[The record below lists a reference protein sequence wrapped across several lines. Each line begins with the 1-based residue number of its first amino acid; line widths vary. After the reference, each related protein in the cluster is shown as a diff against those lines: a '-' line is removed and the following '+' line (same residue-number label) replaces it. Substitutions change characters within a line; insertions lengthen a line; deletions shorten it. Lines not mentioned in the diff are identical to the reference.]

1 MKRISIAQVETSE
14 TFYQLPKALFEVE
27 PYCNLSLEAK
37 LLYTIMKD
45 RHQLSR
51 KNNWIDNHGFVYII
65 FTNREAAKTL
75 GCSER
80 KAANIRK
87 ELQDAELIEVVSPKS
102 ETIKRASHIYIGNL
116 NIDYT
121 AKNSKEKE
129 NSQKTV
135 DNSKDNSTGIVK
147 EVSNEKVSQTKSND
161 KNTSLSFVKE
171 FYERENG
178 VSLKPAQLK
187 LVNDWLNTYDF
198 GVIISSITTAA
209 MNGTSN
215 LKYIF
220 KTIKTETTELEQKIR
235 DLDRQS
241 SLSSHYE
248 V

>member
-102 ETIKRASHIYIGNL
+102 ETIKRASHIYIGNCV
-116 NIDYT
+116 
-121 AKNSKEKE
+121 E
-129 NSQKTV
+129 
-135 DNSKDNSTGIVK
+135 
-147 EVSNEKVSQTKSND
+147 
-161 KNTSLSFVKE
+161 
-171 FYERENG
+171 
-178 VSLKPAQLK
+178 
-187 LVNDWLNTYDF
+187 W
-198 GVIISSITTAA
+198 IIC
-209 MNGTSN
+209 
-215 LKYIF
+215 L
-220 KTIKTETTELEQKIR
+220 
-235 DLDRQS
+235 
-241 SLSSHYE
+241 
-248 V
+248 